1 MTDGAPDRDMLK
13 GGSRCMSFGP
23 LSTNGDSVRRAVR
36 LEVTLPRARDGEG
49 CNKGLLSAYALVL
62 KPALYNN
69 VLFPGHENQIVR
81 NNP

>member
-1 MTDGAPDRDMLK
+1 MLK

-23 LSTNGDSVRRAVR
+23 LSTNGDSVRRAVW

-62 KPALYNN
+62 KPAL
-69 VLFPGHENQIVR
+69 
-81 NNP
+81 